1 MKMTQDTTTVSSPEL
16 RILLL
21 EDTPEEAELIC
32 RALTKASIAFVAAR
46 AGTKS
51 EFISNLREFRPDI
64 VLSDYNLPDLN
75 GREALAIVRQY
86 DRTVPVVMVT
96 GALGDDEAVELI
108 KAGARDYVLKDRLA
122 RLGPAVRRALAEEE
136 ELRHR
141 EAAEQGLAASE
152 ERFQLAVSG
161 ATAGLWDWNPQ
172 TGAIYFSPHF
182 KGIMGYEDH
191 ELPNERRAHLDAIHP
206 DDLGRVTQSLN
217 AHVAHRSAYNVE
229 YRVRTKSGNFR
240 WIQSRGQALWND
252 AGEPYRMVGWVMDIT
267 ERKRDEEALRFSRE
281 ELRRLSAH
289 IQHIREEEKARIARE
304 LHDDLG
310 QQLTALK
317 MAVTLVEH
325 KSPANAASSLSRED
339 LRGMYTLIDQLID
352 SVRRIAADLRPVM
365 LDDLGLVPAIEWL
378 ANEFSARYHVPVIRH
393 IDASAITFNRES
405 RIEVFRMVQEALTN
419 VARHS
424 GATQVVLD
432 IVRDD
437 PHCILRIA
445 DNGRGVTREAS
456 PSRRSFGLLGMR
468 ERAALLGGEIQIHT
482 APGSGFELTAILP
495 LEAVEAGGGDEMS
508 ARSPPRLPLKSFR
521 AS

>member
-1 MKMTQDTTTVSSPEL
+1 M
-16 RILLL
+16 
-21 EDTPEEAELIC
+21 
-32 RALTKASIAFVAAR
+32 
-46 AGTKS
+46 
-51 EFISNLREFRPDI
+51 
-64 VLSDYNLPDLN
+64 LSDYNLPDLN
-75 GREALAIVRQY
+75 GLEALAIVRQY

-141 EAAEQGLAASE
+141 EAAEQALAASE

-172 TGAIYFSPHF
+172 TDEIYFSPHF
-182 KGIMGYEDH
+182 KRIMGYEDR

-206 DDLGRVTQSLN
+206 DNIGRVTESLN
-217 AHVAHRSAYNVE
+217 AHLAHRSAYNVE
-229 YRVRTKSGNFR
+229 YRVRTKSGDFR
-240 WIQSRGQALWND
+240 WIESRGQALWNES
-252 AGEPYRMVGWVMDIT
+252 GEPYRMVGWITDIT
-267 ERKRDEEALRFSRE
+267 DRKRDEEALRISRE

-317 MAVTLVEH
+317 MTVTLIELNLNGAV
-325 KSPANAASSLSRED
+325 PPLSGGEV
-339 LRGMYTLIDQLID
+339 RGMYPMIDQLID

-365 LDDLGLVPAIEWL
+365 LDDLGLIPAIEWL
-378 ANEFSARYHVPVIRH
+378 IKEFSARYHIPVIRH
-393 IDASAITFNRES
+393 IDENEIAFNREC

-424 GATQVVLD
+424 GATEVTLD
-432 IVRDD
+432 ILRDD
-437 PHCILRIA
+437 PYCIVRIV
-445 DNGRGVTREAS
+445 DNGRGATCNATPGRH
-456 PSRRSFGLLGMR
+456 SFGLLGMR

-482 APGSGFELTAILP
+482 SPAAGFALTAILP
-495 LEAVEAGGGDEMS
+495 LAAVEAGGLG
-508 ARSPPRLPLKSFR
+508 
-521 AS
+521 